1 MTQVAEYRG
10 KPTLDI
16 FSKILYDA
24 GLEYG
29 SCMIVLEN
37 NNIGFS
43 VLEKLIEQGYP
54 NIYYSTK
61 GSHDFV
67 EHYNAEYVSN
77 SVAGFTT
84 SQKTRPLVIAKLEEF
99 IRNETIHINS
109 ERSYKELKTF
119 VWKNGR
125 PEAQRGYNDDL
136 VMSLAI
142 GCWIRSTVM
151 QENLRN
157 VNYKKTFLNSMIFTK
172 TSLNTTIPGMQ
183 GYKSQEKSD
192 RIKDAQDTYN
202 KYGWIIKG

>member
-1 MTQVAEYRG
+1 
-10 KPTLDI
+10 
-16 FSKILYDA
+16 
-24 GLEYG
+24 
-29 SCMIVLEN
+29 
-37 NNIGFS
+37 